1 MKKKIRNILLL
12 SALVFCLCLLGACGA
27 QGGGDG
33 DPTPSGGAE
42 AAGTVTPFV
51 TEDLYGTAY
60 TEALFSE
67 CDLTMVNLFTT
78 WCPSCQEEMP
88 DLERLNG
95 ELSDRNA
102 QVIGVVLDTMD
113 DPDGEVL
120 AAAAELAESTGV
132 TYPLLVCTE
141 DLMPDVVAS
150 AEYVPTTVFVDRDGN
165 LVGEIIVGAHSLD
178 EWRDI
183 VDGVLAG
190 LQEA

>member
-1 MKKKIRNILLL
+1 MKKTIRNILLL
-12 SALVFCLCLLGACGA
+12 SALVFCLCLVGACGT
-27 QGGGDG
+27 GGGNG
-33 DPTPSGGAE
+33 GAAPTGGAE
-42 AAGTVTPFV
+42 ATGTVTPFV
-51 TEDLYGTAY
+51 TEDIYGTAY

-78 WCPSCQEEMP
+78 WCPPCQEEMP
-88 DLERLNG
+88 ELERLNG

-150 AEYVPTTVFVDRDGN
+150 AEYVPTTVFVDGSGN

>member
-1 MKKKIRNILLL
+1 MKRRTLRVLLL
-12 SALVFCLCLLGACGA
+12 ALMLICLCLVCACGA
-27 QGGGDG
+27 GGGD
-33 DPTPSGGAE
+33 DDAAPTGGT
-42 AAGTVTPFV
+42 AATGTVTPFA
-51 TEDLYGTAY
+51 TEDIYGTAY
-60 TEALFSE
+60 TEALFSD

-78 WCPSCQEEMP
+78 WCPPCQEEMP
-88 DLERLNG
+88 ELERLNG
-95 ELSDRNA
+95 ELADRNA

-120 AAAAELAESTGV
+120 AAAVELAESTGV

-150 AEYVPTTVFVDRDGN
+150 AEYVPTTVFVDGSGN